1 MKAIGLI
8 DEKEQIMKTLKQFYY
23 LARPFWGI
31 RSALLAWL
39 LLLVVLALSLSSV
52 WFNVQLN
59 QWNGNFYNALQQLN
73 SQALYQLL
81 QHFILLVSAID
92 FGGGFR

>member
-8 DEKEQIMKTLKQFYY
+8 YEKEQIMKTLKQFYY

-59 QWNGNFYNALQQLN
+59 QMEWQFLQRVTATEQPGAV
-73 SQALYQLL
+73 QVIAAFRPVGQR
-81 QHFILLVSAID
+81 ID
-92 FGGGFR
+92 FGGGFC